1 MQQEI
6 DKLKNEN
13 NELQK
18 TITSLHQQI
27 SDMESKYNQMVLI
40 YKQRLLHLQNQ
51 LNKDESSIPNDI
63 IKENDE
69 TIPYVLSNT
78 GVIDLSN
85 SLPTLHNSL
94 DKTIRI
100 NTTDE
105 NVHIHSDSNSIT
117 VTLNDLKEY
126 EWIGLYEA
134 YDYIN
139 QNFISFQM
147 ATKQRKHCFNHL
159 HDGVYD
165 IRIFRD
171 KTHGYLN
178 HSNNTVT
185 LGKVHDISI
194 QKKDNMLCV
203 DQLLN
208 TNQFILRNESNSYFF
223 QSELNVDDISSG
235 KYILYALNVI
245 TDSVPHTISSTIKQL
260 QRNCFS
266 NDVATIPAP
275 FIEFLNGISNE
286 SYGETSTLL
295 TSSVR
300 ITSIQHTKSTTSV
313 ILPLDFCK
321 YAKLEQL
328 IIDGIK
334 CIVDLTPGN
343 LKEDLKVFSLI
354 NSTMTSISETLM
366 LHPEESWKKL
376 KRLTLSGCQ
385 LKKIPSKVFNQT
397 NFPHLE
403 YLDLSHNNISV
414 IENITD
420 RPLDT
425 LIIADNNITKIKLR
439 GVGSLSTLN
448 MDNNMIENISNL
460 STIFSLTSLSIR
472 NNKIYDSRHFENT
485 FEKMFSLSEVCFS
498 GNPFSLQ
505 EKYRENLAATL
516 PAFQFGLDI
525 IIDTKP
531 LKTIEKT
538 AAIVALQQKSSVY
551 EGSDVHDII
560 SDDIDDLDDEKVNLG
575 KLVLHDDDITE
586 KETRVESEEDISDAD
601 VFRFIQDK
609 VTKEDQTFLQMI
621 RRLVKI
627 DNFEKW
633 SGDID
638 SNKIQQAVTNGQFVE
653 IDKSTNKTDGKLKLV
668 VNSEDVTKV
677 LEVFNTQPK
686 DISNIEEP
694 EIIDN
699 TATTEDLEG
708 LLKDFKMGY

>member
-1 MQQEI
+1 MNQTI
-6 DKLKNEN
+6 NDVVKFKN
-13 NELQK
+13 
-18 TITSLHQQI
+18 
-27 SDMESKYNQMVLI
+27 D
-40 YKQRLLHLQNQ
+40 
-51 LNKDESSIPNDI
+51 
-63 IKENDE
+63 
-69 TIPYVLSNT
+69 
-78 GVIDLSN
+78 
-85 SLPTLHNSL
+85 
-94 DKTIRI
+94 
-100 NTTDE
+100 
-105 NVHIHSDSNSIT
+105 VH
-117 VTLNDLKEY
+117 
-126 EWIGLYEA
+126 
-134 YDYIN
+134 
-139 QNFISFQM
+139 NFIQKYCSQM
-147 ATKQRKHCFNHL
+147 QTTPKEIA
-159 HDGVYD
+159 
-165 IRIFRD
+165 
-171 KTHGYLN
+171 
-178 HSNNTVT
+178 SPNN
-185 LGKVHDISI
+185 
-194 QKKDNMLCV
+194 
-203 DQLLN
+203 
-208 TNQFILRNESNSYFF
+208 
-223 QSELNVDDISSG
+223 
-235 KYILYALNVI
+235 
-245 TDSVPHTISSTIKQL
+245 
-260 QRNCFS
+260 
-266 NDVATIPAP
+266 VATIPAP

-295 TSSVR
+295 TSSTSPFINLKGVR

-343 LKEDLKVFSLI
+343 LKEDLKYNDIYIRNTYASSRRIL
-354 NSTMTSISETLM
+354 E
-366 LHPEESWKKL
+366 KL

-516 PAFQFGLDI
+516 PAFQF
-525 IIDTKP
+525 
-531 LKTIEKT
+531 